1 MAQSKSAIN
10 KKYDELRAQLKSGEL
25 SQKAFKTAADR
36 LYTMYHSKEAK
47 AQRAKAA
54 AKPKVTKK
62 VASTSKP
69 KPASKVPER
78 FAAGGKGGKFDNKQ
92 RASERF
98 FAGAKGGKYD
108 KPTSRLK
115 MSEHPGLAKNKK
127 KAPKAGDTKTV
138 NGQKYYHDGSKWVK
152 GTYKSTRFKR

>member
-1 MAQSKSAIN
+1 MALSKSAVN
-10 KKYDELRAQLKSGEL
+10 KKYDELRAQLRSGEL
-25 SQKAFKTAADR
+25 SQKAFKTAANR

-78 FAAGGKGGKFDNKQ
+78 FAAGGKGGKFD
-92 RASERF
+92 
-98 FAGAKGGKYD
+98 KY
-108 KPTSRLK
+108 
-115 MSEHPGLAKNKK
+115 
-127 KAPKAGDTKTV
+127 
-138 NGQKYYHDGSKWVK
+138 
-152 GTYKSTRFKR
+152 

>member
-54 AKPKVTKK
+54 AKPKVGAAPIGLP
-62 VASTSKP
+62 V
-69 KPASKVPER
+69 
-78 FAAGGKGGKFDNKQ
+78 AGGQ
-92 RASERF
+92 RL
-98 FAGAKGGKYD
+98 GA
-108 KPTSRLK
+108 
-115 MSEHPGLAKNKK
+115 A
-127 KAPKAGDTKTV
+127 APAV
-138 NGQKYYHDGSKWVK
+138 NG
-152 GTYKSTRFKR
+152 